1 MFDILIR
8 IFNYCRITRSATQ
21 PTQSLSN
28 PSLSNPS
35 LSNPSLS
42 NPSPSNPI
50 TSLAKKKTPIGPAK
64 KDNIVK

>member
-28 PSLSNPS
+28 PSP
-35 LSNPSLS
+35 SNPSLS

>member
-21 PTQSLSN
+21 PTQ
-28 PSLSNPS
+28 S